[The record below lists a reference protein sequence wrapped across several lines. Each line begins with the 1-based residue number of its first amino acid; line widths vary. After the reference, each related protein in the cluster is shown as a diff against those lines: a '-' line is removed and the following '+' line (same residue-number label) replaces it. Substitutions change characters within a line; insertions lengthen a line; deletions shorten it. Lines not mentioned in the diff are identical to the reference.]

1 LFAISWFW
9 FKVRPQIKHWS
20 VSALPVLLLGQVLLG
35 IATLLAAK
43 GGVVSLSWGVMHQ
56 ITGLLLFTNF
66 LLVWFIIKDQLM
78 LSKTKS
84 VN

>member
-1 LFAISWFW
+1 
-9 FKVRPQIKHWS
+9 
-20 VSALPVLLLGQVLLG
+20 
-35 IATLLAAK
+35 
-43 GGVVSLSWGVMHQ
+43 VVSISWGVMHQ